1 MFEKRKSH
9 TRLNEQTTIRIIKF
23 SYVVILRGIPDLQ
36 FWVDVVI
43 PCFGRRYIHVLPLED
58 DLKTKSAVR
67 VTWATD
73 DRVVLSDDGP
83 WRWRKQHGH
92 RQGSAVVRERQ
103 CERRSRLREQLHR
116 AG

>member
-9 TRLNEQTTIRIIKF
+9 TRLNEETTIRIIAF
-23 SYVVILRGIPDLQ
+23 SYVVILRGIPDLR

-43 PCFGRRYIHVLPLED
+43 PCFGRSYIHVLPLED

-83 WRWRKQHGH
+83 WRKQHGH
-92 RQGSAVVRERQ
+92 RQGSAVVLECQ
-103 CERRSRLREQLHR
+103 SQRRSRLREQLHR